1 VRCGPNIAFEYLI
14 SQVQNTICVDTWA
27 TITARALI
35 LHFPSV
41 PFESV
46 STAFGRPD
54 GKTFWTSPD
63 QHQFPEIDAFIAS
76 ELGLREDFLNVPE
89 SSENKRSCHFAW
101 AGNKFLHRSLLLCY
115 DPFHSSLGTFLRQ
128 SAKVHR
134 CVISAPRT
142 TETNFP
148 KFRKKSIVQFSVRDL
163 LPEILFYSDSYVL

>member
-89 SSENKRSCHFAW
+89 GSENKRRCHFAW
-101 AGNKFLHRSLLLCY
+101 AASFCIGRYFCATILS
-115 DPFHSSLGTFLRQ
+115 PSSLGTFLRQ